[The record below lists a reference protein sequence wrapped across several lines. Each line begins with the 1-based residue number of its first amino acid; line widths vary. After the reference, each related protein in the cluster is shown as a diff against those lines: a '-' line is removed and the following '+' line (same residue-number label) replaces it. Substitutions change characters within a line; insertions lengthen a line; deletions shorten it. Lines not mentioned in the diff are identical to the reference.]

1 MPSNGNQKG
10 TQLRRGIKM
19 QKRDIGR
26 GILAAMSLLL
36 FLGSVSAESLK
47 TASLEQKT
55 YEISVLRAGILDK
68 IDQAIEIRTRLEQR
82 FAELEDEIQIEQ
94 TRFGIHAYQQALH
107 NLRIQY
113 NLKLMGV
120 IRAYT
125 NRLNERI
132 DFFQTG
138 TERMRF
144 MVQQINDTIA
154 IINTLEDMEIEKLII
169 HIDRLLNE
177 FIPEMKKH
185 IFDATEIF
193 PVSIEHIWNEINL
206 N

>member
-1 MPSNGNQKG
+1 
-10 TQLRRGIKM
+10 M
-19 QKRDIGR
+19 QKRDIR
-26 GILAAMSLLL
+26 GSILAAMSLLL
-36 FLGSVSAESLK
+36 FLGAAGAESLK

-55 YEISVLRAGILDK
+55 YEISVLRAGMLDK
-68 IDQAIEIRTRLEQR
+68 IDQAIEVRTRLEQR
-82 FAELEDEIQIEQ
+82 FAELEDEIQTEQ
-94 TRFGIHAYQQALH
+94 TRFEIHAYQQALQ

-113 NLKLMGV
+113 NLKLMGA

-132 DFFQTG
+132 DFFQTAN
-138 TERMRF
+138 ERMRF
-144 MVQQINDTIA
+144 MVQQINDAIA

-185 IFDATEIF
+185 IFDATEIS
-193 PVSIEHIWNEINL
+193 PVSTEHIWNEINP